1 MDRSRT
7 LPQIKVLVCGKSLA
21 PDSARLSLDRRLPTV
36 SLRIEGDWRAD
47 HAGDVVD
54 TEPKMAKAVLVA
66 GGGFIPD
73 EDRILGPA
81 DRPGRPPFLRP
92 VGANQSR
99 DDGDVAHSAHRH
111 LARLHDVPVLI
122 TCHMTSIEQV
132 CQPCRPRRAR
142 WAGSAVGPKC
152 WKVHRMQLGSVRRCS
167 LILSVQSHIHDV
179 VSSAASSAPGVKS
192 K

>member
-81 DRPGRPPFLRP
+81 DRPGRPP
-92 VGANQSR
+92 VG
-99 DDGDVAHSAHRH
+99 DH
-111 LARLHDVPVLI
+111 L
-122 TCHMTSIEQV
+122 T
-132 CQPCRPRRAR
+132 
-142 WAGSAVGPKC
+142 G
-152 WKVHRMQLGSVRRCS
+152 QLGTRQCRNISAE
-167 LILSVQSHIHDV
+167 
-179 VSSAASSAPGVKS
+179 SSAKDLPQAPTLYLR
-192 K
+192 